1 MQSENIRAITL
12 EILLSIDRGEHS
24 HQVLDQALT
33 KYAYLSKVDR
43 AFLSRLVHG
52 TLDYQ
57 IQLDYIIEHYS
68 SVRKN
73 KMKPII
79 LNILR
84 MAIYQIFYMD
94 RIPDRAACDEAV
106 KLTMKRG
113 LRGLKGF
120 VNGILRNV
128 IREKESI
135 VFPDLSTK
143 YSMPDWII
151 ELWKRQYDFDTI
163 ETMLKSYLVPRE
175 VSIRVNTSNISVEE
189 VIKKLQ
195 KENIK
200 VKISPLNQT
209 VLEISGF
216 DRLSEIECIAHGECS
231 VQDASSSLVVS
242 LSGIKENDIVID
254 VCAAPGGKT
263 IHAADQLHGLGE
275 VIACDLSEKKVDILS
290 DNVARSGF
298 QNIQVVQKDALEFY
312 APWKEKADVVLADLP
327 CSGLGII
334 GKKADIKMNTSL
346 GSCKNLAEIQKK
358 ILDNVCQYVKPGGRL
373 VFSTCTI
380 DVYENE
386 DNVAWFLE
394 KHKEFSPVDLSNA
407 PVKIDTQQKGYLQLL
422 PGIHPCDGFFIS
434 VFEKSLSEG

>member
-1 MQSENIRAITL
+1 MQSENIRAIAL

-120 VNGILRNV
+120 VNGILRNI

-200 VKISPLNQT
+200 VRISPLNQT

-346 GSCKNLAEIQKK
+346 ESCKNLAEIQKK

-407 PVKIDTQQKGYLQLL
+407 PVKIDTQQKGYMQLL

>member
-1 MQSENIRAITL
+1 MQSENIRAIAL

-57 IQLDYIIEHYS
+57 IQLDYIIAHYS

-200 VKISPLNQT
+200 VGISPLNQT

-346 GSCKNLAEIQKK
+346 ENCKNLAEIQKK
-358 ILDNVCQYVKPGGRL
+358 ILNNVCQYVKPGGRL

-407 PVKIDTQQKGYLQLL
+407 PVKIDTQQKGYMQLL

>member
-1 MQSENIRAITL
+1 MQSENIRAIAL

-57 IQLDYIIEHYS
+57 IQLDYIITHYS
-68 SVRKN
+68 SVQKN
-73 KMKPII
+73 KMKPVI

-120 VNGILRNV
+120 VNGILRNI
-128 IREKESI
+128 IREKETI

-200 VKISPLNQT
+200 VRISPLNQT

-216 DRLSEIECIAHGECS
+216 DRLSEIECIDHGECS

-242 LSGIKENDIVID
+242 LSGIKENNIVID

-298 QNIQVVQKDALEFY
+298 QNIQVMQKDALEFY

-346 GSCKNLAEIQKK
+346 ENCKNLAEIQKK
-358 ILDNVCQYVKPGGRL
+358 ILNNVCQYVKPGGRL

-407 PVKIDTQQKGYLQLL
+407 PVKIDTQTKGYMQLL

-434 VFEKSLSEG
+434 VFEKSLSKG

>member
-1 MQSENIRAITL
+1 MQSENIRAIAL

-120 VNGILRNV
+120 VNGILRNI
-128 IREKESI
+128 IREKETI

-200 VKISPLNQT
+200 VRISPLNQT

-346 GSCKNLAEIQKK
+346 ENCKNLAEIQKK

-407 PVKIDTQQKGYLQLL
+407 PVKIDTQQKGYMQLL

>member
-407 PVKIDTQQKGYLQLL
+407 PVKIDTQQKGYMQLL

>member
-1 MQSENIRAITL
+1 MQSENIRAIAL

-73 KMKPII
+73 KMKPVI

-120 VNGILRNV
+120 VNGILRNI
-128 IREKESI
+128 IREKETI

-151 ELWKRQYDFDTI
+151 ELWKSQYDFDTI

-200 VKISPLNQT
+200 VRISPLNQT

-298 QNIQVVQKDALEFY
+298 QNIQVMQKDALEFY

-346 GSCKNLAEIQKK
+346 ENCKNLAEIQKK

-407 PVKIDTQQKGYLQLL
+407 PVKIDTQQKGYMQLL

>member
-1 MQSENIRAITL
+1 MQSENIRAIAL

-57 IQLDYIIEHYS
+57 IQLDYIITHYS
-68 SVRKN
+68 SVQKN
-73 KMKPII
+73 KMKPVI

-120 VNGILRNV
+120 VNGILRNI
-128 IREKESI
+128 IREKETI

-151 ELWKRQYDFDTI
+151 ELWKSQYDFDTI

-200 VKISPLNQT
+200 VRISPLNQT

-298 QNIQVVQKDALEFY
+298 QNIQVMQKDALEFY

-346 GSCKNLAEIQKK
+346 ENCKNLAEIQKK

-407 PVKIDTQQKGYLQLL
+407 PVKIDTQQKGYMQLL

>member
-1 MQSENIRAITL
+1 MQSENIRAIAL

-120 VNGILRNV
+120 VNGILRNI
-128 IREKESI
+128 IREKETI

-346 GSCKNLAEIQKK
+346 ESCKNLAQIQKK

-407 PVKIDTQQKGYLQLL
+407 PVKIDTQQKGYMQLL

>member
-346 GSCKNLAEIQKK
+346 ESCKNLAEIQKK

-407 PVKIDTQQKGYLQLL
+407 PVKIDTQQKGYMQLL

>member
-1 MQSENIRAITL
+1 MQSENIRAIAL

-120 VNGILRNV
+120 VNGILRNI
-128 IREKESI
+128 IREKETI

-200 VKISPLNQT
+200 VRISPLNQT

-346 GSCKNLAEIQKK
+346 ENCKNLAEIQKK
-358 ILDNVCQYVKPGGRL
+358 ILNNVCQYVKPGGRL

-407 PVKIDTQQKGYLQLL
+407 PVKIDTQQKGYMQLL

>member
-1 MQSENIRAITL
+1 MQSENIRAIAL

-120 VNGILRNV
+120 VNGILRNI
-128 IREKESI
+128 IREKETI

-189 VIKKLQ
+189 VIKKFQ

-200 VKISPLNQT
+200 VRISPLNQT

-312 APWKEKADVVLADLP
+312 ALWKEKADVVLADLP

-346 GSCKNLAEIQKK
+346 ESCKNLAEIQKK

-394 KHKEFSPVDLSNA
+394 KHKEFSPVDLSNS
-407 PVKIDTQQKGYLQLL
+407 PVKIDTQQKGYMQLL

-434 VFEKSLSEG
+434 VFEKSLLEG

>member
-1 MQSENIRAITL
+1 MQSENIRAIAL

-57 IQLDYIIEHYS
+57 IQLDYIITHYS
-68 SVRKN
+68 SVQKN
-73 KMKPII
+73 KMKPVI

-94 RIPDRAACDEAV
+94 RIPDRAA
-106 KLTMKRG
+106 
-113 LRGLKGF
+113 
-120 VNGILRNV
+120 
-128 IREKESI
+128 I

-151 ELWKRQYDFDTI
+151 ELWKSQYDADTI
-163 ETMLKSYLVPRE
+163 ETMLQSYLVPRE

-200 VKISPLNQT
+200 VRISPLNQT

-242 LSGIKENDIVID
+242 LSGIKENNIVID

-346 GSCKNLAEIQKK
+346 ENCKNLAEIQKK

-407 PVKIDTQQKGYLQLL
+407 PVKIDTQTKGYMQLL

-434 VFEKSLSEG
+434 VFEKSLSKG

>member
-1 MQSENIRAITL
+1 MQSENIRAIAL

-120 VNGILRNV
+120 VNGILRNI
-128 IREKESI
+128 IREKETI

-200 VKISPLNQT
+200 VRISPLNQT

-346 GSCKNLAEIQKK
+346 ESCKNLAEIQKK

-407 PVKIDTQQKGYLQLL
+407 PVKIDTQQKGYMQLL